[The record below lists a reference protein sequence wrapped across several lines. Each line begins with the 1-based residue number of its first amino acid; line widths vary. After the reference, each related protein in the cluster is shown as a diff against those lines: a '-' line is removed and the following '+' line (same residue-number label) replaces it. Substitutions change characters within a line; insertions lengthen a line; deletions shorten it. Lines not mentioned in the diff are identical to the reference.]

1 MILEARMVKRPAL
14 VEAIEA
20 DFKERLPDY
29 HKSRREGLAALAGVM
44 LETRSANLMELAA
57 ALPREIDAAGGNPAQ
72 LTRVTA
78 YIAGVENWPRFNA
91 VYAEMLGDCRPART
105 VVPVVELH
113 HGCLVEIDAI
123 GVVK

>member
-1 MILEARMVKRPAL
+1 MVKRPAL

-44 LETRSANLMELAA
+44 LERRSANLMELAA
-57 ALPREIDAAGGNPAQ
+57 ALPREIDAAGCNPAQ